1 MKNYKAVPLS
11 GDRYL
16 LGESPF
22 WDPRTGT
29 LSFVDIT
36 AQKFCFF
43 KPGGEIREL
52 NLGQMIGT
60 ALPCDTPGTYL
71 LCMTDG
77 LCLTDTETL
86 KVTRYLDLR
95 DVYKPWQ
102 RSNDCKADPHGRLY
116 FGSSCFEDARGFNG
130 DLRLLDKGE
139 ISILQPDTKISNG
152 MAWSS
157 DEKEFFFSD
166 TIEHKVFKYDYDPGT
181 GKISNR
187 RVLFEPENGMSDGL
201 CIDSTG
207 NIWVA
212 HWDGNRIESRSGRDG
227 SLLATVEVP
236 AKNVTSCCFC
246 GPELKDLFITTSGD
260 GLTGEHDG
268 KLFICRTD
276 VKGLGPDY
284 FIP

>member
-1 MKNYKAVPLS
+1 MKTYTAVPL
-11 GDRYL
+11 GTERYL

-43 KPGGEIREL
+43 RPGEKVREL
-52 NLGQMIGT
+52 SLDQMTGS
-60 ALPCDTPGTYL
+60 AVPCEKPGTYL

-77 LCLTDTETL
+77 LYLTDTDTL
-86 KVTRYLDLR
+86 KVTRYLDLKGI
-95 DVYKPWQ
+95 YEPWQ
-102 RSNDCKADPHGRLY
+102 RSNDCKADPYGRLF
-116 FGSSCFEDARGFNG
+116 FGSSCFVDEKGFNG
-130 DLRLLDKGE
+130 NLFLLDKGKV
-139 ISILQPDTKISNG
+139 SVLQPGTKISNG

-157 DEKEFFFSD
+157 DRKEFFFSD
-166 TIEHKVFKYDYDPGT
+166 TIEHAVFKYDYDPAT
-181 GKISNR
+181 GRISNR
-187 RVLFEPENGMSDGL
+187 RVLFEPVKGMSDGL
-201 CIDSTG
+201 CIDSSD

-212 HWDGNRIESRSGRDG
+212 HWDGSRIECRSGRDG